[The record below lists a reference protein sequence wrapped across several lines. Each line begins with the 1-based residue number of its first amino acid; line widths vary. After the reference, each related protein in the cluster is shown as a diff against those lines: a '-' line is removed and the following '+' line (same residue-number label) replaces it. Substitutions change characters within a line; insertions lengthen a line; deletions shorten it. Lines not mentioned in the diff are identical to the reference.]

1 MNQFNQTNSDGS
13 DPDEGFYGWVQDM
26 IFTGLRLLAG
36 ALVVAS
42 VVGLVCGLRVAGW
55 I

>member
-26 IFTGLRLLAG
+26 IYAAVSICIAVFLGAAVAG
-36 ALVVAS
+36 FA
-42 VVGLVCGLRVAGW
+42 CGLRVVGW